1 MRGDGNP
8 TNKPSYPVNA
18 ICCKGVRQRKSGSP
32 PNTLQREVN
41 TMSANEM
48 EMKIAKLQE
57 WEQLLE
63 EAKAEV
69 ETLKDEIKAEML
81 NRKTEEMSAG
91 RYIVRWTSVLSNRF
105 DTTTFKREHA
115 EMYKQY
121 TKQTASRRFS
131 VA

>member
-1 MRGDGNP
+1 MSINEIE
-8 TNKPSYPVNA
+8 S
-18 ICCKGVRQRKSGSP
+18 KSRAL
-32 PNTLQREVN
+32 N
-41 TMSANEM
+41 
-48 EMKIAKLQE
+48 E
-57 WEQLLE
+57 WEALAE
-63 EAKAEV
+63 EARKEI
-69 ETLKDEIKAEML
+69 ESLKDEIKAEML
-81 NRKTEEMSAG
+81 NRNAEEMTAG